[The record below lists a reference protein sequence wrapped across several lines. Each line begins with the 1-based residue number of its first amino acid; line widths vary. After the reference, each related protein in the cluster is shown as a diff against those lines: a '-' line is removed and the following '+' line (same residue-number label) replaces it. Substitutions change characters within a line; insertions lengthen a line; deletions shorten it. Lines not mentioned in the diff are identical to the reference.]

1 MGTLPLIFSDIAG
14 SEILLILFFILIF
27 FGSKAIPGIAQSLG
41 KTIRQIKDASSD
53 VQNEIRKSA
62 GDVKSDFN
70 LQRMIHETKD
80 GIEEPFRE
88 HARTLDQA
96 MQFEPPKTFAHSVEQ
111 PSIGSQPND
120 KNPAKDPEVVD
131 VADQAQEQ
139 ATTEEQE
146 QKK

>member
-41 KTIRQIKDASSD
+41 KTIRQIKDASND

-70 LQRMIHETKD
+70 LQRMINETKD
-80 GIEEPFRE
+80 DIEEPFRE
-88 HARTLDQA
+88 HAKTLDQA
-96 MQFEPPKTFAHSVEQ
+96 MQFEPPRTFVRTVEQ
-111 PSIGSQPND
+111 PSIGSQPTENT
-120 KNPAKDPEVVD
+120 PKDQEVVENET
-131 VADQAQEQ
+131 QASP
-139 ATTEEQE
+139 EEQE